1 MEQNELTSEQKA
13 LQIQGPKELASPR
26 KAKSMK
32 KAKNST
38 NGTIRFLT
46 ADDVLGVRDI
56 KEEEVLVD
64 EWGGTMIVRALT
76 SMAHEKLVQSC
87 MEGPPK
93 QRTFNMVGY
102 QSRMVTLCCFNDHYP
117 KGERIFSDAHAPL
130 LAQKASGPVS
140 RIAQV
145 CQRLSGLDEEA
156 VKKIR
161 ENLDQTPN
169 DASPSA

>member
-1 MEQNELTSEQKA
+1 MSEQNELTSEQKA
-13 LQIQGPKELASPR
+13 LAAPKP
-26 KAKSMK
+26 K
-32 KAKNST
+32 KLTVLKKTKKPA
-38 NGTIRFLT
+38 NGVTRFLT

-76 SMAHEKLVQSC
+76 SLAHEKLVQSC

-117 KGERIFSDAHAPL
+117 LGDRIFSDAHAPL

-145 CQRLSGLDEEA
+145 CQRLSGLDDDT

-161 ENLDQTPN
+161 ENLEQTPN
-169 DASPSA
+169 ADSPSA